1 MELKLERKNTVDH
14 ARAILDRAKTAEHTT
29 ARPRYCS
36 RWRRNGRFGA
46 AVPNGGS
53 SDGVWSAIVARVA
66 GSRWWAPIATL
77 VLAIAGTILV
87 TVGQDLDNKADWA
100 WVIVGALVAL
110 VGGLIQLAREIGK
123 ADELD
128 SASQEAKRLRI
139 AMKDALQPVAEL
151 IADMP
156 SKTPK
161 DRTRAL
167 DAVAHQAVSALTL
180 LLKDVDRLRAV
191 VYQLDDEGMSYVAY
205 HGRGNTPNPFHKTTE
220 RGRLACE
227 MVAEGRTHFEPD
239 ISKAPSDA
247 YKGSGNDYQTFISA
261 AICTGD
267 TGFGMLTV
275 DAPNA
280 NDLVDT
286 DRQIVC
292 LVADLLAIAFAIADS
307 K

>member
-1 MELKLERKNTVDH
+1 MSNRSSPGIWN
-14 ARAILDRAKTAEHTT
+14 
-29 ARPRYCS
+29 
-36 RWRRNGRFGA
+36 
-46 AVPNGGS
+46 AV
-53 SDGVWSAIVARVA
+53 VTRISA
-66 GSRWWAPIATL
+66 SRWWAPIATL
-77 VLAIAGTILV
+77 VLAIAGTVCI
-87 TVGQDLDNKADWA
+87 TIGQDLADKSDWA
-100 WVIVGALVAL
+100 WVGIGALLAL

-123 ADELD
+123 AGEID

-156 SKTPK
+156 GKTPK

-167 DAVAHQAVSALTL
+167 DAVAHQSVSALTL

-191 VYQLDDEGMSYVAY
+191 VYQLDGEGMSHVAY
-205 HGRGNTPNPFHKTTE
+205 HGRGSTPNPFLETTD
-220 RGRLACE
+220 RGRLACQ
-227 MVAEGRTHFEPD
+227 MVSEGKNHFEPD
-239 ISKAPSDA
+239 ISKASSDG
-247 YKGSGNDYQTFISA
+247 YKGTGNGYQTFISA

-267 TGFGMLTV
+267 TGYGMLTV

-292 LVADLLAIAFAIADS
+292 LVADLLAVAFAIADM